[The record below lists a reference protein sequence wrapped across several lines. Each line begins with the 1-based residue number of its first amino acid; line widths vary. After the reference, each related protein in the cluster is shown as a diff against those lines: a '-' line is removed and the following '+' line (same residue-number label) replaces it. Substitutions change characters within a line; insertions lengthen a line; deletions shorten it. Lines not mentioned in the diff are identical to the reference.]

1 MWIAL
6 GRLPAP
12 PATSPFLFF
21 TPSSPLPP
29 VLLFGTAT
37 LLALHSCWGPACPA
51 PVPSQLSA
59 SWRRG
64 SLPSTLC
71 PHIPHSA
78 PLTCPSF
85 RAFVSLLVVLP
96 CYVQPREYLPLPV
109 FSTLVLH
116 HYFSPCISPLCNFL
130 LGLKSQEAVGSRVAP
145 LQLENSNACPHSA
158 LTIPPCPAV
167 YMLTEAHQGPRSLT
181 ATKQDVGLPCR
192 PRPRPVQ
199 LATHACTL
207 PLGRPESPP

>member
-1 MWIAL
+1 MTF
-6 GRLPAP
+6 R
-12 PATSPFLFF
+12 
-21 TPSSPLPP
+21 
-29 VLLFGTAT
+29 VE
-37 LLALHSCWGPACPA
+37 
-51 PVPSQLSA
+51 
-59 SWRRG
+59 RG

-85 RAFVSLLVVLP
+85 PAFVSLPVVLP

-145 LQLENSNACPHSA
+145 LQLENSNACPHDA

-167 YMLTEAHQGPRSLT
+167 YMRTEAHQGPRSLT

-192 PRPRPVQ
+192 SRPRPVQ

-207 PLGRPESPP
+207 PLVNPGPAWPKRSWSGNQD